1 MKLDDLAYCAGQVR
15 SLDSDRYVTALFAPA
30 SRRADLLALYAF
42 NLELARSREAV
53 SEPALGRIRLQWWR
67 DAIAECYEGGAR
79 RHQVI
84 QPLAAAIKRH
94 GLSRHLFERIIDT
107 REVDFDPSPLERLE
121 HLVAYA
127 DATSGALNLLA
138 LEVLGARDRSHEQA
152 AATVG
157 RSWALTGT
165 IRGLR
170 HLLVTGRSPLPQDLM
185 KKHGLTQAA
194 LQRLKRSDALCKTVE
209 EIAVI
214 AMNYMDDMSVEKSGR
229 AAPVL
234 LSAVLA
240 RAYLKRLAGTGHAP
254 FDERNMR
261 RLPYRSWRL
270 MIPALTGRI

>member
-1 MKLDDLAYCAGQVR
+1 MDDLAYCAGQVR

-67 DAIAECYEGGAR
+67 DAIGECYEGGAR

-84 QPLAAAIKRH
+84 QPLAAAIERH

-138 LEVLGARDRSHEQA
+138 LEVLGARDHSHELA
-152 AATVG
+152 AAAVG
-157 RSWALTGT
+157 RSWALTGM

-194 LQRLKRSDALCKTVE
+194 LQSLKHSDALCKTVE

-214 AMNYMDDMSVEKSGR
+214 AMNNMDDMSVGKSGR

-240 RAYLKRLAGTGHAP
+240 RAYLKRLAGTGHDP
-254 FDERNMR
+254 FDAKNMR
-261 RLPYRSWRL
+261 PLPYRTWRL
-270 MIPALTGRI
+270 MIPAFTGLI